1 MKLEKFRLSLLW
13 PVLRDSFAI
22 QFWTKSCSIFKI
34 TIFHFMSQT
43 NEPSP
48 RESAHS
54 YLWHLSKGTF
64 TNAYVV
70 RDSYNLFSK
79 HCLLQCLFMNV
90 FPYMDIGHTQKTAHI
105 SKRQTMKYSNL
116 SANVEK
122 MWIDLQMMRKV
133 RRKKLNNIDLSTP
146 SQYFNANACLEYSIT
161 IPHFFALVS
170 LYPSCMLAVLSVYMI
185 RLWCDYRPNAIC
197 HTIAI

>member
-1 MKLEKFRLSLLW
+1 MIVCQAQWNWKSSVYHRFGQCCGILLRFNFKPNLAPFSKSLFFILWARQMNQVQEK
-13 PVLRDSFAI
+13 VH
-22 QFWTKSCSIFKI
+22 THIFGICLKA
-34 TIFHFMSQT
+34 
-43 NEPSP
+43 P
-48 RESAHS
+48 
-54 YLWHLSKGTF
+54 F

-70 RDSYNLFSK
+70 WGGYNLFSK

-90 FPYMDIGHTQKTAHI
+90 FPYTDIGHTQKTAHI

-133 RRKKLNNIDLSTP
+133 RRKKLNSIDLSTP

-161 IPHFFALVS
+161 IPHFFL
-170 LYPSCMLAVLSVYMI
+170 P
-185 RLWCDYRPNAIC
+185 
-197 HTIAI
+197 